1 LFTTWLPQHFIT
13 QVLRVLALEYG
24 NEILIAMHGLHPGA
38 MNIHFLYL
46 AKIIA
51 QLVGKTHGLKKVQA
65 ISVLRQWNLIG
76 GLVWIHLGVV
86 ALTTL

>member
-1 LFTTWLPQHFIT
+1 
-13 QVLRVLALEYG
+13 
-24 NEILIAMHGLHPGA
+24 

-51 QLVGKTHGLKKVQA
+51 RPVGKTHGLKKVQA